1 MLLEKDHVKY
11 AQFLPFF
18 GSKFF
23 GSFKIDYDSPKVA
36 ADVNVHIIEKNLNVK
51 DMVSGIYNL
60 VTDKNDQKMKARKKT
75 SLYQAIL

>member
-1 MLLEKDHVKY
+1 MMLLEKDHVKY

-36 ADVNVHIIEKNLNVK
+36 ADVNVHVI
-51 DMVSGIYNL
+51 
-60 VTDKNDQKMKARKKT
+60 
-75 SLYQAIL
+75 